1 MIDYIRSH
9 SKENYSPVICL
20 GHSRDN
26 RIYAFKGLFD
36 IILAPRT
43 HLLTHVQMDRS
54 AENSCDQI
62 HQLRVHITLKVLD
75 STVV

>member
-1 MIDYIRSH
+1 MIDDIRSH

-36 IILAPRT
+36 IVLTRRN
-43 HLLTHVQMDRS
+43 HLLIHVQMDRS

-62 HQLRVHITLKVLD
+62 H
-75 STVV
+75 

>member
-1 MIDYIRSH
+1 MIDDIRSH

-26 RIYAFKGLFD
+26 RIYAFKSLFD
-36 IILAPRT
+36 IILARRT
-43 HLLTHVQMDRS
+43 HPLIHVQMDRS

-62 HQLRVHITLKVLD
+62 HQLHVYITLKVLD
-75 STVV
+75 STVI